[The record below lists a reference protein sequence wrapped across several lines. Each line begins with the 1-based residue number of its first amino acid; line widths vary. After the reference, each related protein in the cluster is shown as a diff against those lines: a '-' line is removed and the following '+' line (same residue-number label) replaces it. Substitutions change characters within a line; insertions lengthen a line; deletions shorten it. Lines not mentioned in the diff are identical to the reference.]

1 METIPQSQKYGL
13 TNAFYSRAITLE
25 MLKKANNYGD
35 NYDLS
40 LLKKCDNK
48 TSVTI
53 SLNNQK
59 QIINY
64 EYELKCN

>member
-1 METIPQSQKYGL
+1 MVGVDNQQQAE
-13 TNAFYSRAITLE
+13 ITLE
-25 MLKKANNYGD
+25 MLKKANQYGD

-40 LLKKCDNK
+40 SLKECDDS
-48 TSVTI
+48 TTVII